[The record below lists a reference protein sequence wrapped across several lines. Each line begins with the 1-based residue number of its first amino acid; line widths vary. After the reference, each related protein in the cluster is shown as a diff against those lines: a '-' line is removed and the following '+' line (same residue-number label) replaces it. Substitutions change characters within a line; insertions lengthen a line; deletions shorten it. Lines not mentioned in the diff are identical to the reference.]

1 MDTVDLAAHGFDRD
15 NDDVGED
22 GMNMEWKI
30 ITCIVAFI
38 NGLQIKKVCPTF
50 LNFAMNIE

>member
-1 MDTVDLAAHGFDRD
+1 MDTVDLAAHGFDLD
-15 NDDVGED
+15 NDDVGDD

-30 ITCIVAFI
+30 ITCIVALI